1 MKSMPYVML
10 SLAAI
15 FWGGNYVV
23 GKIMVV
29 NMDPILLSEFRWLLT
44 SIILVIFNFLAI
56 KENIN
61 LIIRNKK
68 SIILLAILGQVMFP
82 VALYI
87 GLQYTTSLNAAIY
100 LSSTPGLVL
109 AFNWMFFRDYI
120 SKSNIVGVIISTLG
134 VAWLVTKGDIT
145 NLQFLE
151 KINRGDYWT
160 MISAVSWAIYCS
172 FLRKKPKEISGNVF
186 VTACAIVGAIILI
199 PFSLINIIYNGAS
212 LTFAPDFSNVLGMAY
227 LVIFPSWL
235 SYLFWSKGISIIG
248 ATRGEIFTHL
258 IPLSAG
264 VLSVIFLQMKL
275 AQYHVVSIFAICIG
289 VFLCSRH
296 GKKPLSK
303 IS

>member
-1 MKSMPYVML
+1 MPYVML

-264 VLSVIFLQMKL
+264 VLSVIFLQVKL

>member
-1 MKSMPYVML
+1 MPYIML

-29 NMDPILLSEFRWLLT
+29 NMDPILLSELRWLLT
-44 SIILVIFNFLAI
+44 GIILVAFNFIAI
-56 KENIN
+56 KKNYN

-109 AFNWMFFRDYI
+109 AFNRIFFRDYI
-120 SKSNIVGVIISTLG
+120 SKSNVAGVIISTLG

-186 VTACAIVGAIILI
+186 VTACAVVGAIVLI
-199 PFSLINIIYNGAS
+199 PFSLISLIHNGALIKFDS
-212 LTFAPDFSNVLGMAY
+212 DFYNVIGMAY

-264 VLSVIFLQMKL
+264 VLSVIFLKVNL
-275 AQYHVVSIFAICIG
+275 AQYHVISIMAICIG

-296 GKKPLSK
+296 GKKPQSK